1 MKISKREIKQ
11 KFINII
17 STIEYICLKLKRT
30 LMSVDFNNTEI
41 AFHLKSDSEL
51 ERAYFLFKMISI
63 EPLVRIGTAAT
74 NFAIKAHL
82 PVEGLIRSTVF
93 DHFCGGVNEED
104 CLPTIDR
111 MYASKVYSVLDYS
124 VEGKNEEHKFESALE
139 TILKLIEFSKDKA
152 ALPIAVFK
160 PSAFGRFELYQKV
173 SEGQQLSTAEN
184 KEWERII
191 YRFEKVCTSGKLNNV
206 KILID
211 AEESWIQDAVDD
223 LILKLMQTYN
233 SDTLTVY
240 STLQTY
246 RWDRLDYLKKIHAI
260 ANKFNFKLGFK
271 IVRGAYMEKER
282 QRAKEFGYN
291 SPICETKALTDS
303 LFNET
308 TAYIFSNLETIHVFI
323 GTHNEEST
331 HLALKLMNDLQISN
345 TDSRVW
351 FGQLYGMS
359 DHISFNLAN
368 HGYNV
373 AKYLPF
379 GPVKDVMPYL
389 IRRAEENTSVAG
401 QTSRELDLIKKEKR
415 RRNI

>member
-1 MKISKREIKQ
+1 
-11 KFINII
+11 
-17 STIEYICLKLKRT
+17 
-30 LMSVDFNNTEI
+30 MSVDFNNTEI
-41 AFHLKSDSEL
+41 AFHLKSDSDL

-74 NFAIKAHL
+74 NFALKAHL

-104 CLPTIDR
+104 CVPTIDK

-124 VEGKNEEHKFESALE
+124 VEGKGEEHKFDSALE

-160 PSAFGRFELYQKV
+160 PSAFGRFDLYQKV
-173 SEGQQLSTAEN
+173 SERKKLSSDENAE
-184 KEWERII
+184 WDRIKT
-191 YRFEKVCTSGKLNNV
+191 RFEKVCSLGKLNNV

-223 LILKLMQTYN
+223 LILELMQTYN
-233 SDTLTVY
+233 SDALIVY

-260 ANKFNFKLGFK
+260 AKAHNFKLGFK
-271 IVRGAYMEKER
+271 VVRGAYMEKER
-282 QRAKEFGYN
+282 QRAKDLGYK
-291 SPICETKALTDS
+291 SPICETKALTDA
-303 LFNET
+303 LFDAT
-308 TAYIFSNLETIHVFI
+308 VTYIFSNLKSIHVFI

-331 HLALKLMNDLQISN
+331 HLAIKLMEASNISN
-345 TDSRVW
+345 SDSRVW

-368 HGYNV
+368 QGYNV

-401 QTSRELDLIKKEKR
+401 QTSRELALIKKEKR
-415 RRNI
+415 RRNV